1 MFGSEWFIVRWRREI
16 LQSDDVKHRKN
27 IARRQEASS
36 PCNDSSKSLILWISA
51 AKATVLTRFSQNL
64 FQSCLQ
70 FSQGLQLN
78 ISVQRHQPSVRM
90 TVEKAVKN

>member
-1 MFGSEWFIVRWRREI
+1 MHSYEI
-16 LQSDDVKHRKN
+16 QIISIFDDVTAALTVFQS
-27 IARRQEASS
+27 IT
-36 PCNDSSKSLILWISA
+36 A

-64 FQSCLQ
+64 FLSCLP